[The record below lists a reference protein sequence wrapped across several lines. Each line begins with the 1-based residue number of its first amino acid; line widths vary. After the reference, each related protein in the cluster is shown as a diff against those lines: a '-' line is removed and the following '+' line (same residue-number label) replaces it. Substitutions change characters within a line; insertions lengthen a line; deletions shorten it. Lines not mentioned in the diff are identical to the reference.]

1 MLSNVGNTVSHEG
14 PGIPAEYYFDSKAT
28 VMEEKLIFLLQCFF
42 SLFKGEY
49 FLAVAT

>member
-28 VMEEKLIFLLQCFF
+28 VMEEKLIFLLQWFF
-42 SLFKGEY
+42 
-49 FLAVAT
+49 FLI